1 MFGYNFCKSSC
12 KAVKLIV
19 SNAARAAALDGTTGF
34 MLFIGKLLV
43 GLGAGALT
51 WAFFAG
57 QGSSD
62 CSSRESSIFHGTFIR
77 RTLKK
82 ELSHL
87 TRVGYKRSMLIHH
100 QSTLSGYQHFSSL
113 LVHMLLP
120 LDSLMSTV
128 WPLAQYSYAF

>member
-62 CSSRESSIFHGTFIR
+62 CSFGQLSISYG
-77 RTLKK
+77 TLKK

-87 TRVGYKRSMLIHH
+87 MRVGYKQSMLIHH
-100 QSTLSGYQHFSSL
+100 QSILSGYQHFSSP
-113 LVHMLLP
+113 LVHMLLL

-128 WPLAQYSYAF
+128 WLLAQYSYAF

>member
-57 QGSSD
+57 QDSTD
-62 CSSRESSIFHGTFIR
+62 CLFCWTSVFERTFIR
-77 RTLKK
+77 ETLMK
-82 ELSHL
+82 ELLHL
-87 TRVGYKRSMLIHH
+87 TRVGYKRSMSTHH

-113 LVHMLLP
+113 LVHMSLLS
-120 LDSLMSTV
+120 DSLMSTV
-128 WPLAQYSYAF
+128 WQ

>member
-34 MLFIGKLLV
+34 MLFIGKLLI

-62 CSSRESSIFHGTFIR
+62 CSFRDGISVYHRPVMEYSSVEPR
-77 RTLKK
+77 
-82 ELSHL
+82 
-87 TRVGYKRSMLIHH
+87 KRNFY
-100 QSTLSGYQHFSSL
+100 T
-113 LVHMLLP
+113 
-120 LDSLMSTV
+120 
-128 WPLAQYSYAF
+128 

>member
-1 MFGYNFCKSSC
+1 MKSINSIINDLLAMFGYNFCKSSC

-57 QGSSD
+57 QG
-62 CSSRESSIFHGTFIR
+62 
-77 RTLKK
+77 
-82 ELSHL
+82 
-87 TRVGYKRSMLIHH
+87 
-100 QSTLSGYQHFSSL
+100 
-113 LVHMLLP
+113 
-120 LDSLMSTV
+120 
-128 WPLAQYSYAF
+128 

>member
-57 QGSSD
+57 QGSLD
-62 CSSRESSIFHGTFIR
+62 RSSRQSSIIR

>member
-57 QGSSD
+57 
-62 CSSRESSIFHGTFIR
+62 
-77 RTLKK
+77 
-82 ELSHL
+82 
-87 TRVGYKRSMLIHH
+87 
-100 QSTLSGYQHFSSL
+100 
-113 LVHMLLP
+113 
-120 LDSLMSTV
+120 
-128 WPLAQYSYAF
+128 